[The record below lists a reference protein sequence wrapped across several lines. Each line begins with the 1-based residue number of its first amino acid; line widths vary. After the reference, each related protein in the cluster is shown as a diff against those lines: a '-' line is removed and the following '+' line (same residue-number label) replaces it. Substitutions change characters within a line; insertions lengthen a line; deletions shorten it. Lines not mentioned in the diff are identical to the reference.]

1 MLQRLLNVD
10 AIHPG
15 YGFLSENA
23 EFAEQCESCNIT
35 FIGPRSDTIR
45 KMGDKAR
52 ARETMEK
59 AKVPIIPGSEGAISD
74 EKDALKVAQKIGF
87 PVIIKAVS
95 GGGGRGMRIANSG
108 SFFYKRIPIS

>member
-1 MLQRLLNVD
+1 MLMQFTL
-10 AIHPG
+10 IWIS
-15 YGFLSENA
+15 FENA

-59 AKVPIIPGSEGAISD
+59 AKVPIIRVA
-74 EKDALKVAQKIGF
+74 KVQ
-87 PVIIKAVS
+87 
-95 GGGGRGMRIANSG
+95 
-108 SFFYKRIPIS
+108 